1 MIGRAETQRPI
12 EATVIAPRLSP
23 RKRRR
28 RRGAKAWLFLAPF
41 MLVNLV
47 VIAGPAAATVY
58 YSFTDW
64 SGIGPARFIGLENYR
79 ELLSDPEFHTALIHN
94 VAYTVIFLTV
104 PIAMGLFGAF
114 LLSRITRFAMV
125 FRVLYFIPYVVA
137 SVVNASIW
145 ENLLDP
151 YRGLGPELAK
161 IGIPFLDGV
170 SFFGNPDLALSSI
183 AFVDTWHWWGFV
195 AVLFLAAMSAID
207 RALYD
212 AAKMDGATT
221 WQLFR
226 NVTLPGIRPTFV
238 FIVLMTIIWSFLAFE
253 YIFIITQ
260 GGPAGSSEV
269 VSTYMYKQAFVF
281 FHAGYASAAA
291 LGMVFVSLAVV
302 GVFFVLR
309 RLGWEI

>member
-1 MIGRAETQRPI
+1 GSAPGLRAAVAHP
-12 EATVIAPRLSP
+12 AP
-23 RKRRR
+23 RRR
-28 RRGAKAWLFLAPF
+28 RMGTRRGGAKAWLFMAPF
-41 MLVNLV
+41 VIVNLL
-47 VIAGPAAATVY
+47 VIVGPGIATVY
-58 YSFTDW
+58 YSLTDW
-64 SGIGPARFIGLENYR
+64 SGVGAAKFVGLENYR
-79 ELLSDPEFHTALIHN
+79 ELLRDPEFHTALVHN
-94 VAYTVIFLTV
+94 LAYTVIFLTV
-104 PIAMGLFGAF
+104 PIAMGLLGAF

-125 FRVLYFIPYVVA
+125 FRVLYFIPYVIA

-151 YRGLGPELAK
+151 FRGLGPELSK

-195 AVLFLAAMSAID
+195 AVLFLAAMGAID
-207 RALYD
+207 RELYD

-221 WQLFR
+221 WQQFR
-226 NVTLPGIRPTFV
+226 HVTMPGIRPTFV

-269 VSTYMYKQAFVF
+269 VSTYMYKEAFEF
-281 FHAGYASAAA
+281 FHAGFASAAA

-302 GVFFVLR
+302 AVFFVLR
-309 RLGWEI
+309 RMGWDI